1 MRRDNLAQLY
11 WLNQETDWR
20 AALKRLA
27 DDPWARGM
35 KLANTNL
42 DSIRTGQLDNAL
54 RQILGDA
61 PPSGL
66 TTRPIRLAI
75 LGSCTTAHLAA
86 GIRVGALRRGIH
98 VTLYEGEYGQYLQ
111 ELADPESGL
120 HRFAPNAILFAF
132 DALHLT
138 AGIHAGMDAASVRDM
153 RDAML
158 ERVTECW
165 KLARALA
172 QGQVIQQTPLP
183 IIPRLMGSNEPRL
196 PGSRAAVAADIAAA
210 LAARADAAGVDICAV
225 DAAAARDGI
234 AAWHDP
240 AMWHRAKQEIAQRA
254 APVYGDVVGRLLA
267 AAQGRS
273 FKCLVLD
280 LDNTLWGGVVGDD
293 GLDGLVLGQG
303 SALGEA
309 HLAFQDYARELS
321 RRGVILAV
329 CSKNDEAN
337 AVEPFDRHPEMLLRR
352 ADIAC
357 FKANWSDKATNLRA
371 IAQELNIGL
380 DSLVFVD
387 DNPFERNLVRQ
398 ELPMVAVPELTDD
411 PASYAATIADAGYFE
426 SVTISKED
434 LSRAAQYQANQ
445 ARAAE
450 RGAATD
456 LPAYLRGLEMRLI
469 WKTFDRLGLSRI
481 VQLINKTNQFNLTT
495 KRYTEAEILDVMA
508 DDRAFGLQLRLLDRF
523 GDNGIIAIVIG
534 RLTGA
539 DCQIDTWLMSC
550 RVLGRGVEAATLNL
564 IAAQAAAM
572 GAERLIG
579 TYIPTAKNPMVA
591 DHYQKL
597 GFDAAGILSLG
608 SFTPIETF
616 IESQEDNHAGA

>member
-1 MRRDNLAQLY
+1 LAQLY

>member
-1 MRRDNLAQLY
+1 MAQLY

-534 RLTGA
+534 RLTGT

>member
-1 MRRDNLAQLY
+1 LAQLY

-387 DNPFERNLVRQ
+387 DNPFERNLIRQ
-398 ELPMVAVPELTDD
+398 ELPMVAVPELNDD

-534 RLTGA
+534 RLTGT

-579 TYIPTAKNPMVA
+579 TYIPTAKNAMVA

>member
-1 MRRDNLAQLY
+1 LAQLY

-387 DNPFERNLVRQ
+387 DNPFERNLIRQ

>member
-1 MRRDNLAQLY
+1 LAQLY

-534 RLTGA
+534 RLTGT

>member
-387 DNPFERNLVRQ
+387 DNPFERNLIRQ
-398 ELPMVAVPELTDD
+398 ELPMVAVPELNDD

-534 RLTGA
+534 RLTGT

-579 TYIPTAKNPMVA
+579 TYIPTAKNAMVA